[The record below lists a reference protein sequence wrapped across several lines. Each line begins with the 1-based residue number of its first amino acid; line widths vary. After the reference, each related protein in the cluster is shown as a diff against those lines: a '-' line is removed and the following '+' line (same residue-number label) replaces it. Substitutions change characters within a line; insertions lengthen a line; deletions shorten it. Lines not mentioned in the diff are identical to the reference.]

1 MSYPRP
7 ADGRGAGQ
15 VAASRAR
22 TATVAIRGPLRR
34 GDLADLFERTCETLA
49 RTSPELLICDVRGVA
64 ADAVAVDALGRLAL
78 AARRQ
83 GCEVLLRGAGAEL
96 CELVPFMGLADL
108 LHTSPGAA
116 SEDAAGRGRRP

>member
-78 AARRQ
+78 AARRP
-83 GCEVLLRGAGAEL
+83 GWPGPLRGAGAGVRQAVAL
-96 CELVPFMGLADL
+96 
-108 LHTSPGAA
+108 
-116 SEDAAGRGRRP
+116 